1 MAKRFSLIIGFIVLL
16 VSCLGL
22 PGCAPSPIELI
33 FDENP
38 KIAAGSCYSLAIDG
52 EGNIWSW
59 GVNSEGEL
67 GTGDRED
74 RNIPVQITEGISYKA
89 VAAGRHD
96 ESYAIDEDGNLWSW
110 GGFVGRVGQEKI
122 YQTTPI
128 KVIEEKKFLS
138 VSVGQ
143 YHALAIDSEGNLWGW
158 GDNTYGALGHVPWSI
173 SDGYY
178 PDSIFSPTEFISIS
192 TPVPILQG
200 KKVKQVSAGDHLFS
214 FAIDEDG
221 GLWRWGR
228 MSATGPEG
236 GPLIFSHPT
245 PKKIMPEVR
254 FKQVSAG
261 YTSALAIDEEGYL
274 WACGG
279 NRFGTLGDGTTI
291 DRMSFVRVKSN
302 RRFVWIKPDLFR
314 SYAIDEEGQLW
325 GFGKSGSTVPEREME
340 GMQVTQ
346 VVQGIAHK
354 VLLAADGTVWARGGN
369 YLGQLGDGT
378 YEHSS
383 EFIPVFKR

>member
-38 KIAAGSCYSLAIDG
+38 KIASTVCHTLAIDG

-59 GVNSEGEL
+59 GNNNNGQL
-67 GTGDRED
+67 GTGDLED
-74 RNIPVQITEGISYKA
+74 RNIPVQITEGIRYKT
-89 VAAGRHD
+89 VATCMND
-96 ESYAIDEDGNLWSW
+96 KSYAIDEDGNLWSW

-128 KVIEEKKFLS
+128 KVIEDKKFSS
-138 VSVGQ
+138 VSAG
-143 YHALAIDSEGNLWGW
+143 YHHTLAIDEDGNLWGW

-173 SDGYY
+173 SDDYY

-192 TPVPILQG
+192 TPVQIMPGI
-200 KKVKQVSAGDHLFS
+200 KFKQVSAGRHNFG

-228 MSATGPEG
+228 MSATGLEG
-236 GPLIFSHPT
+236 GALIFSHPT

-261 YTSALAIDEEGYL
+261 STSALAIDEDGNL

-279 NRFGTLGDGTTI
+279 NRFGELGDGTTI

-302 RRFVWIKPDLFR
+302 RRFVWINVQVVQA
-314 SYAIDEEGQLW
+314 YAIDEEGQLW
-325 GFGKSGSTVPEREME
+325 VLGKGGSTVPEREME

-354 VLLAADGTVWARGGN
+354 VLLAVDGTVWARGGN

-378 YEHSS
+378 YEYSS